1 MQIKKGKF
9 MKVLLIKDV
18 KGLGKAGEIKNAKDG
33 YARNYLIPKG
43 FAKLATP
50 EVIKEW
56 EKEQKKKEEELKA
69 EIEKLNKIKKEIE
82 NITLIIK
89 HKLGANGQLY
99 GAITNKEVAEKLKE
113 KDIEIDKK
121 HIEMKQIK
129 SVGEYNVDIKLGH
142 GIHAKLKMIVEGE

>member
-1 MQIKKGKF
+1 

-56 EKEQKKKEEELKA
+56 EEEQKRKQEEFQKELA
-69 EIEKLNKIKKEIE
+69 ELNKLKERIE
-82 NITLIIK
+82 NTTLVIK

-99 GAITNKEVAEKLKE
+99 GAITNKEVAESLKE
-113 KDIEIDKK
+113 KGIEIDKK

-129 SVGEYNVDIKLGH
+129 SVGEYEVDVKLGH
-142 GIHAKLKMIVEGE
+142 GIHAKLKLIVEGE

>member
-1 MQIKKGKF
+1 

-33 YARNYLIPKG
+33 YARNFLIPKG
-43 FAKLATP
+43 FAKVATD

-56 EKEQKKKEEELKA
+56 QKEQKRKEEELKKELA
-69 EIEKLNKIKKEIE
+69 KLEELKNKIESV
-82 NITLIIK
+82 TLLIK

-99 GAITNKEVAEKLKE
+99 GAITNKEVAEHLHQKG
-113 KDIEIDKK
+113 IEIDKK

-129 SVGEYNVDIKLGH
+129 TVGEWIADVKLGH
-142 GIHAKLKMIVEGE
+142 GIHAKLKLIVEGE